1 VNSNPHEQDAHT
13 VGQATVTHIRELTLA
28 NITPAALFPDWDAG
42 VLADHPDWLPP
53 EAMDE
58 SREHILLSV
67 HSWLIQESGRT
78 ILIDTGAG
86 NGKKRPYAPYFDRLN
101 NPFLE
106 RLRAVGVAP
115 EDIDYVLL
123 THLHVDHVGWNTR
136 LEGGSWVPTFPKAR
150 YIFSRAEHA
159 YFTDP
164 QNQTARNRTTF
175 QVQKDSVEPIIKSGL
190 ADMIEIDGSESIK
203 GFTFHPTPG
212 HSFAHASIAFRSGA
226 EQALFAGDVLHC
238 PLEVYKPDWNTV
250 FDAFPEEARESRMWA
265 LKFAADHEA
274 MIFSSH
280 FTASS
285 AGNVLRDGSGFRW
298 RFR

>member
-1 VNSNPHEQDAHT
+1 MTIKQYAYT
-13 VGQATVTHIRELTLA
+13 VGQATVTRIQELTLA

-42 VLADHPDWLPP
+42 VLADHPDWLPS

-86 NGKKRPYAPYFDRLN
+86 NGKKRPYAPYFDGLN

-136 LEGGSWVPTFPKAR
+136 LQGGSWVPTFPKAR

-175 QVQKDSVEPIIKSGL
+175 QVQKDSVVSEVILQIMAGPNVARDIVLVPRHGSARRVFHSKITFSTDKVPGVR
-190 ADMIEIDGSESIK
+190 IEDHHA
-203 GFTFHPTPG
+203 FHLYE
-212 HSFAHASIAFRSGA
+212 ALIAG
-226 EQALFAGDVLHC
+226 QC
-238 PLEVYKPDWNTV
+238 
-250 FDAFPEEARESRMWA
+250 
-265 LKFAADHEA
+265 
-274 MIFSSH
+274 
-280 FTASS
+280 
-285 AGNVLRDGSGFRW
+285 
-298 RFR
+298 

>member
-86 NGKKRPYAPYFDRLN
+86 NGKKRPYAPYFDGLN

-106 RLRAVGVAP
+106 RIRAVGVAP

-136 LEGGSWVPTFPKAR
+136 LEGRSWVPTFPKAR

-190 ADMIEIDGSESIK
+190 ADMIEIDGRESIT

-265 LKFAADHEA
+265 LKFAADHDA